1 MRNMKTLNTEAEVTP
16 ESGPEVACPCC
27 GEKFK
32 VSLEPVE
39 AEEDTEEES
48 PEEDAAEG
56 EEEEDAPPA
65 KSKKD
70 KVSLAMDFFGKE

>member
-1 MRNMKTLNTEAEVTP
+1 MKTLNTEAEVTP
-16 ESGPEVACPCC
+16 ESGSEVACPCC

-39 AEEDTEEES
+39 SEDSEEES
-48 PEEDAAEG
+48 PEEDDYED
-56 EEEEDAPPA
+56 ETDEEDAPPA